1 MDLPDRVLATLAAQ
15 LGHPHGLPGR
25 VLGRV
30 LNRANRAAITG
41 AVNALDLPSDG
52 VAADLGFGGGA
63 GLDLLLRRLGTS
75 GQVHG
80 IDQSATMLSAA
91 AHRFRREVGTGR
103 LRLHRAPIEHLPLET
118 SSLDG
123 IITLNTIYFIADLP
137 VALQEWARVL
147 KPSGQLVVGLGDPND
162 MARQRV
168 TAHGFH
174 VRPLAEVTN
183 ALLAA
188 GLEVDQHRPIGSGRN
203 LFHLLVAQPY

>member
-1 MDLPDRVLATLAAQ
+1 MASQ

-41 AVNALDLPSDG
+41 AVDALDLPPDG
-52 VAADLGFGGGA
+52 VVADLGFGGGA
-63 GLDLLLRRLGTS
+63 GLDLLLRRLGAS

-80 IDQSATMLSAA
+80 VDQSAAMLSAA

-103 LRLHRAPIEHLPLET
+103 LRLHQAPIEHLPLET

-123 IITLNTIYFIADLP
+123 AITLNTLYFIPDLA
-137 VALQEWARVL
+137 VALQELARVL
-147 KPSGQLVVGLGDPND
+147 KPSGQLVIGLGDPNQ
-162 MARQRV
+162 MARQPV
-168 TAHGFH
+168 TAHGFRI
-174 VRPLAEVTN
+174 RPLAEVIN

-188 GLEVDQHRPIGSGRN
+188 SLEVDQHRPIGSGRN